1 MFRFY
6 CVLSAAFIVLIGA
19 CQQVKNPNAGDGQNQ
34 QIPNEYAQLFRLSIQ
49 QNDTFL
55 DIYGANHRTIGSYFW
70 GKSENVSNRTKLIR
84 GRSYI
89 VLSAVFAR
97 MIQELGAVSQI
108 VGVDNRE
115 FFPSDIQLNP
125 KTRSLQASGILNK
138 EALLKLKPNITFTYL
153 LDGRGEKDWARLQ
166 QNGHSVVFI
175 QNHLE
180 STPLARAEWIRAVGW
195 ALGKPQVADSLFLEI
210 TRKYKALQSQ
220 VTDASEIPVMLNL
233 PFEGIWHIP
242 NRSAYFTQF
251 LIDAKLQPAW
261 LKNGNFVGTGA
272 SNLPLEEAIKMIQQS
287 KLWLNLGNIK
297 KREEITRFDPRLER
311 VLQLQELRYFHNDKQ
326 IEKSNANS
334 FWDLGSVHP
343 EMVLKDLIQI
353 RKGYSSDSLHFYRE
367 L

>member
-1 MFRFY
+1 MFRLTW
-6 CVLSAAFIVLIGA
+6 VLLGAFFILTSA
-19 CQQVKNPNAGDGQNQ
+19 CKQVKNPNTGDAQNQ
-34 QIPNEYAQLFRLSIQ
+34 QIPNQYAKLFRLSIQ
-49 QNDTFL
+49 KNDTFL
-55 DIYGANHRTIGSYFW
+55 DIYGANHRIIGSYFW
-70 GKSENVSNRTKLIR
+70 GKSENVPNRTKLNR

-97 MIQELGAVSQI
+97 MIHELGAVSHI
-108 VGVDNRE
+108 VGVDNRN
-115 FFPSDIQLNP
+115 FFPSDIPLNRN
-125 KTRSLQASGILNK
+125 TVSLQISGILNK
-138 EALLKLKPNITFTYL
+138 EALLKLKPQITFAYL

-166 QNGHSVVFI
+166 QNGHTVVFI

-195 ALGKPQVADSLFLEI
+195 ALGKPQLSDSIFLAIAD
-210 TRKYKALQSQ
+210 KYNTLQSQ
-220 VTDASEIPVMLNL
+220 FTDASEIPVMLNL

-242 NRSAYFTQF
+242 NKSAYFTQF
-251 LIDAKLQPAW
+251 LLDAKLQPAW
-261 LKNGNFVGTGA
+261 LKNGHFIGSGA
-272 SNLPLEEAIKMIQQS
+272 SNLPLEEAIKIIQES

-297 KREEITRFDPRLER
+297 KREEIIRFDPRLER
-311 VLQLQELRYFHNDKQ
+311 VWQLHELRYFQNDKQ

-343 EMVLKDLIQI
+343 ELVLKDLIQI